1 MWIKLNT
8 KLVALSFILFSCFL
22 SAEENTNDPYEGF
35 NRGVYTFNDTIDGAI
50 LKPIAMG
57 YNYVTP
63 DVAKKGINNFYNNIT
78 DFITAVNSFLQL
90 DFEQGLTD
98 SGRVI
103 VNTTIGMLGFIDVS
117 STNVNNYTDRNKQDF
132 GTTLAR
138 YGWRDSAYLVLPFF
152 GPSTFRDGTGLAV
165 DGLFIDPIGYIDNVR
180 LRNALYVGKIIN
192 TRAQLLDATNLMD
205 DASIDPYAFQ
215 RDSWLQMRKAQI
227 EGKEQIDYDQYLDY
241 LSEDDTFD
249 YATDDA
255 VDTSE
260 NQNKTESERIIYLSP
275 KGKKFNQ
282 LYAKELSKEKSVSFI
297 CGHFEGV
304 DERVLST
311 RNIEEISIGDYVL
324 SGGETAAFVVI
335 DSILRLL
342 PGVLGNENS
351 KEDESF
357 ENGLLEYPQYT
368 KPQIWEEKAVPE
380 VLLSGDHS
388 KIKDWRLSQSEA
400 ITRDRR
406 PDLWQKYKKN

>member
-8 KLVALSFILFSCFL
+8 KLLALSFILFSCFI
-22 SAEENTNDPYEGF
+22 SAEENPKDPYEGF

-90 DFEQGLTD
+90 DFEQGMTD

-103 VNTTIGMLGFIDVS
+103 VNTTIGLLGFIDVA
-117 STNVNNYTDRNKQDF
+117 STNVNNYTDRNRQDF

-165 DGLFIDPIGYIDNVR
+165 DGLFIDPIGYVQNVR
-180 LRNALYVGKIIN
+180 WRNRLYIGKIIN

-215 RDSWLQMRKAQI
+215 RDSWLQMRNAQI
-227 EGKEQIDYDQYLDY
+227 NGKEQIDYDQYLDY
-241 LSEDDTFD
+241 LSEDDTVD
-249 YATDDA
+249 YQTNNT
-255 VDTSE
+255 VDTPINMSQDSKGESLSSYE
-260 NQNKTESERIIYLSP
+260 NHEITDVNKRGNRPLASHL
-275 KGKKFNQ
+275 
-282 LYAKELSKEKSVSFI
+282 VSS
-297 CGHFEGV
+297 
-304 DERVLST
+304 L
-311 RNIEEISIGDYVL
+311 
-324 SGGETAAFVVI
+324 
-335 DSILRLL
+335 
-342 PGVLGNENS
+342 
-351 KEDESF
+351 
-357 ENGLLEYPQYT
+357 
-368 KPQIWEEKAVPE
+368 
-380 VLLSGDHS
+380 
-388 KIKDWRLSQSEA
+388 
-400 ITRDRR
+400 
-406 PDLWQKYKKN
+406 

>member
-8 KLVALSFILFSCFL
+8 KLLALSFILFSCFI
-22 SAEENTNDPYEGF
+22 SAEENPKDPYEGF

-90 DFEQGLTD
+90 DFEQGMTD

-103 VNTTIGMLGFIDVS
+103 VNTTIGLLGFIDVA
-117 STNVNNYTDRNKQDF
+117 STNVNNYTERNKQDF

-165 DGLFIDPIGYIDNVR
+165 DGLFIDPIGYVQNVR
-180 LRNALYVGKIIN
+180 WRNRLYIGKIIN

-215 RDSWLQMRKAQI
+215 RDSWLQMRNAQI
-227 EGKEQIDYDQYLDY
+227 NGKEQIDYDQYLDY
-241 LSEDDTFD
+241 LSEDDTVD
-249 YATDDA
+249 YQTNNT
-255 VDTSE
+255 VDTPINISQDSKGESLSSYE
-260 NQNKTESERIIYLSP
+260 NHEITDVNKRGNRPLASHL
-275 KGKKFNQ
+275 
-282 LYAKELSKEKSVSFI
+282 VSS
-297 CGHFEGV
+297 
-304 DERVLST
+304 L
-311 RNIEEISIGDYVL
+311 
-324 SGGETAAFVVI
+324 
-335 DSILRLL
+335 
-342 PGVLGNENS
+342 
-351 KEDESF
+351 
-357 ENGLLEYPQYT
+357 
-368 KPQIWEEKAVPE
+368 
-380 VLLSGDHS
+380 
-388 KIKDWRLSQSEA
+388 
-400 ITRDRR
+400 
-406 PDLWQKYKKN
+406 

>member
-8 KLVALSFILFSCFL
+8 KLLALSFILFSCFI
-22 SAEENTNDPYEGF
+22 SAEENPKDPYEGF

-90 DFEQGLTD
+90 DFEQGMTD

-103 VNTTIGMLGFIDVS
+103 VNTTIGLLGFIDVA
-117 STNVNNYTDRNKQDF
+117 STNVNNYTERNKQDF

-165 DGLFIDPIGYIDNVR
+165 DGLFIDPIGYVQNVR
-180 LRNALYVGKIIN
+180 WRNRLYIGKIIN

-215 RDSWLQMRKAQI
+215 RDSWLQMRNAQI
-227 EGKEQIDYDQYLDY
+227 NGKEQIDYDQYLDY
-241 LSEDDTFD
+241 LSEDDTVD
-249 YATDDA
+249 YQTNNTVDAPINKSQNSNGESLSSYENHEITD
-255 VDTSE
+255 V
-260 NQNKTESERIIYLSP
+260 NKRGNRPLASHL
-275 KGKKFNQ
+275 
-282 LYAKELSKEKSVSFI
+282 VSS
-297 CGHFEGV
+297 
-304 DERVLST
+304 L
-311 RNIEEISIGDYVL
+311 
-324 SGGETAAFVVI
+324 
-335 DSILRLL
+335 
-342 PGVLGNENS
+342 
-351 KEDESF
+351 
-357 ENGLLEYPQYT
+357 
-368 KPQIWEEKAVPE
+368 
-380 VLLSGDHS
+380 
-388 KIKDWRLSQSEA
+388 
-400 ITRDRR
+400 
-406 PDLWQKYKKN
+406 

>member
-8 KLVALSFILFSCFL
+8 KLLALSFILFSCFI
-22 SAEENTNDPYEGF
+22 SAEENPKDPYEGF

-90 DFEQGLTD
+90 DFEQGMTD

-103 VNTTIGMLGFIDVS
+103 VNTTIGLLGFIDVA
-117 STNVNNYTDRNKQDF
+117 STNVNNYTERNKQDF

-165 DGLFIDPIGYIDNVR
+165 DGLFIDPIGYVQNVR
-180 LRNALYVGKIIN
+180 WRNRLYIGKIIN

-215 RDSWLQMRKAQI
+215 RDSWLQMRNAQI
-227 EGKEQIDYDQYLDY
+227 NGKEQIDYDQYLDY
-241 LSEDDTFD
+241 LSEDDTVD
-249 YATDDA
+249 YQTNNTVDAPINKSQDSNGGSLSSYENNEITD
-255 VDTSE
+255 V
-260 NQNKTESERIIYLSP
+260 NKRGNRPLASHL
-275 KGKKFNQ
+275 
-282 LYAKELSKEKSVSFI
+282 VSS
-297 CGHFEGV
+297 
-304 DERVLST
+304 L
-311 RNIEEISIGDYVL
+311 
-324 SGGETAAFVVI
+324 
-335 DSILRLL
+335 
-342 PGVLGNENS
+342 
-351 KEDESF
+351 
-357 ENGLLEYPQYT
+357 
-368 KPQIWEEKAVPE
+368 
-380 VLLSGDHS
+380 
-388 KIKDWRLSQSEA
+388 
-400 ITRDRR
+400 
-406 PDLWQKYKKN
+406 

>member
-1 MWIKLNT
+1 MWTKLNT
-8 KLVALSFILFSCFL
+8 KLLALSFILFSCFI
-22 SAEENTNDPYEGF
+22 SAEENPNDPYEAF

-90 DFEQGLTD
+90 DFEQGITD

-117 STNVNNYTDRNKQDF
+117 STNVNNFTERNKQDF

-138 YGWRDSAYLVLPFF
+138 YGWRDSAYLVLPLF

-180 LRNALYVGKIIN
+180 LRNALYVGNIIE

-227 EGKEQIDYDQYLDY
+227 DGKEQIDYDQYLDY

-249 YATDDA
+249 YATDDT

-260 NQNKTESERIIYLSP
+260 NQNQTESDI
-275 KGKKFNQ
+275 
-282 LYAKELSKEKSVSFI
+282 
-297 CGHFEGV
+297 
-304 DERVLST
+304 
-311 RNIEEISIGDYVL
+311 
-324 SGGETAAFVVI
+324 
-335 DSILRLL
+335 
-342 PGVLGNENS
+342 
-351 KEDESF
+351 
-357 ENGLLEYPQYT
+357 
-368 KPQIWEEKAVPE
+368 
-380 VLLSGDHS
+380 
-388 KIKDWRLSQSEA
+388 LSQFEDINSIKENK
-400 ITRDRR
+400 TSQR
-406 PDLWQKYKKN
+406 PLASHLISSL

>member
-8 KLVALSFILFSCFL
+8 KLVALSFILFSCFI
-22 SAEENTNDPYEGF
+22 SAEENPKDPYEGF

-90 DFEQGLTD
+90 DFEQGMTD

-103 VNTTIGMLGFIDVS
+103 VNTTIGMLGFIDVA

-132 GTTLAR
+132 GTTLAH

-152 GPSTFRDGTGLAV
+152 GPSTIRDGTGLAV
-165 DGLFIDPIGYIDNVR
+165 DGLFIDPIGYVQNVR
-180 LRNALYVGKIIN
+180 WRNRLYIGKIIN

-227 EGKEQIDYDQYLDY
+227 DGKEQIDYDQYLDY

-260 NQNKTESERIIYLSP
+260 NQNKTESDTLSQF
-275 KGKKFNQ
+275 KN
-282 LYAKELSKEKSVSFI
+282 VN
-297 CGHFEGV
+297 
-304 DERVLST
+304 T
-311 RNIEEISIGDYVL
+311 IEENK
-324 SGGETAAFVVI
+324 T
-335 DSILRLL
+335 
-342 PGVLGNENS
+342 
-351 KEDESF
+351 
-357 ENGLLEYPQYT
+357 
-368 KPQIWEEKAVPE
+368 
-380 VLLSGDHS
+380 
-388 KIKDWRLSQSEA
+388 SQ
-400 ITRDRR
+400 R
-406 PDLWQKYKKN
+406 PLASHLVSSL

>member
-8 KLVALSFILFSCFL
+8 KLLALSFILFSCFI
-22 SAEENTNDPYEGF
+22 SAEENPKDPYEGF

-90 DFEQGLTD
+90 DFEQGMTD

-103 VNTTIGMLGFIDVS
+103 VNTTIGLLGFIDVA
-117 STNVNNYTDRNKQDF
+117 STNVNNYTDRNRQDF

-165 DGLFIDPIGYIDNVR
+165 DGLFIDPIGYVQNVR
-180 LRNALYVGKIIN
+180 WRNRLYIGKIIN

-215 RDSWLQMRKAQI
+215 RDSWLQMRNAQI
-227 EGKEQIDYDQYLDY
+227 DGKEQIDYDQYLDY
-241 LSEDDTFD
+241 LSEDDTVD
-249 YATDDA
+249 YQTNNT
-255 VDTSE
+255 VDTPINKSQDSKGESLSSYE
-260 NQNKTESERIIYLSP
+260 NHEITDVNKRGNRPLASHL
-275 KGKKFNQ
+275 
-282 LYAKELSKEKSVSFI
+282 VSS
-297 CGHFEGV
+297 
-304 DERVLST
+304 L
-311 RNIEEISIGDYVL
+311 
-324 SGGETAAFVVI
+324 
-335 DSILRLL
+335 
-342 PGVLGNENS
+342 
-351 KEDESF
+351 
-357 ENGLLEYPQYT
+357 
-368 KPQIWEEKAVPE
+368 
-380 VLLSGDHS
+380 
-388 KIKDWRLSQSEA
+388 
-400 ITRDRR
+400 
-406 PDLWQKYKKN
+406 

>member
-8 KLVALSFILFSCFL
+8 KLLALSFILFSCFI
-22 SAEENTNDPYEGF
+22 SAEENPKDPYEGF

-90 DFEQGLTD
+90 DFEQGMTD

-103 VNTTIGMLGFIDVS
+103 VNTTIGLLGFIDVA

-165 DGLFIDPIGYIDNVR
+165 DGLFIDPIGYVQNVR
-180 LRNALYVGKIIN
+180 WRNRLYIGKIIN

-215 RDSWLQMRKAQI
+215 RDSWLQMRNAQI
-227 EGKEQIDYDQYLDY
+227 NGKEQIDYDQYLDY
-241 LSEDDTFD
+241 LSEDDTVD
-249 YATDDA
+249 YQTNNTVDAPINKSQDSNGESLSSYENHEITD
-255 VDTSE
+255 V
-260 NQNKTESERIIYLSP
+260 NKRGNRPLASHL
-275 KGKKFNQ
+275 
-282 LYAKELSKEKSVSFI
+282 VSS
-297 CGHFEGV
+297 
-304 DERVLST
+304 L
-311 RNIEEISIGDYVL
+311 
-324 SGGETAAFVVI
+324 
-335 DSILRLL
+335 
-342 PGVLGNENS
+342 
-351 KEDESF
+351 
-357 ENGLLEYPQYT
+357 
-368 KPQIWEEKAVPE
+368 
-380 VLLSGDHS
+380 
-388 KIKDWRLSQSEA
+388 
-400 ITRDRR
+400 
-406 PDLWQKYKKN
+406 

>member
-8 KLVALSFILFSCFL
+8 KLLALSFILFSCFI
-22 SAEENTNDPYEGF
+22 SAEENPKDPYEGF

-90 DFEQGLTD
+90 DFEQGMTD

-103 VNTTIGMLGFIDVS
+103 VNTTIGLLGFIDVA

-165 DGLFIDPIGYIDNVR
+165 DGLFIDPIGYVQNVR
-180 LRNALYVGKIIN
+180 WRNRLYIGKIIN

-215 RDSWLQMRKAQI
+215 RDSWLQMRNAQI
-227 EGKEQIDYDQYLDY
+227 NGKDQIDYDQYLDY
-241 LSEDDTFD
+241 LSEDDTVD
-249 YATDDA
+249 YQTNNTVDAPINKSQNSNGESLSSYENHEITD
-255 VDTSE
+255 V
-260 NQNKTESERIIYLSP
+260 NKR
-275 KGKKFNQ
+275 
-282 LYAKELSKEKSVSFI
+282 
-297 CGHFEGV
+297 
-304 DERVLST
+304 
-311 RNIEEISIGDYVL
+311 
-324 SGGETAAFVVI
+324 GGRPLA
-335 DSILRLL
+335 SH
-342 PGVLGNENS
+342 
-351 KEDESF
+351 
-357 ENGLLEYPQYT
+357 
-368 KPQIWEEKAVPE
+368 
-380 VLLSGDHS
+380 LLSS
-388 KIKDWRLSQSEA
+388 L
-400 ITRDRR
+400 
-406 PDLWQKYKKN
+406 

>member
-8 KLVALSFILFSCFL
+8 KFLALSFILFSCFI
-22 SAEENTNDPYEGF
+22 SAEENPKDPYEGF

-90 DFEQGLTD
+90 DFEQGMTD

-103 VNTTIGMLGFIDVS
+103 VNTTIGLLGFIDVA
-117 STNVNNYTDRNKQDF
+117 STNVNNYTERNKQDF

-165 DGLFIDPIGYIDNVR
+165 DGLFIDPIGYVQNVR
-180 LRNALYVGKIIN
+180 WRNRLYIGKIIN

-215 RDSWLQMRKAQI
+215 RDSWLQMRNAQI
-227 EGKEQIDYDQYLDY
+227 DGKEQIDYDQYLDY
-241 LSEDDTFD
+241 LSEDDTVD
-249 YATDDA
+249 YQTNNTVDAPINKSQNSNGESLSSYENHEITD
-255 VDTSE
+255 V
-260 NQNKTESERIIYLSP
+260 NKR
-275 KGKKFNQ
+275 
-282 LYAKELSKEKSVSFI
+282 
-297 CGHFEGV
+297 
-304 DERVLST
+304 
-311 RNIEEISIGDYVL
+311 
-324 SGGETAAFVVI
+324 GGRPLA
-335 DSILRLL
+335 SH
-342 PGVLGNENS
+342 
-351 KEDESF
+351 
-357 ENGLLEYPQYT
+357 
-368 KPQIWEEKAVPE
+368 
-380 VLLSGDHS
+380 LLSS
-388 KIKDWRLSQSEA
+388 L
-400 ITRDRR
+400 
-406 PDLWQKYKKN
+406 

>member
-8 KLVALSFILFSCFL
+8 KLLALSFILFSCFI
-22 SAEENTNDPYEGF
+22 SAEENPKDPYEGF

-90 DFEQGLTD
+90 DFEQGMTD

-103 VNTTIGMLGFIDVS
+103 VNTTIGLLGFIDVA
-117 STNVNNYTDRNKQDF
+117 STNVNNYTDRNRQDF

-165 DGLFIDPIGYIDNVR
+165 DGLFIDPIGYVQNVR
-180 LRNALYVGKIIN
+180 WRNRLYIGKIIN

-215 RDSWLQMRKAQI
+215 RDSWLQMRNAQI
-227 EGKEQIDYDQYLDY
+227 SGKEQIDYDQYLDY
-241 LSEDDTFD
+241 LSEDDTVD
-249 YATDDA
+249 YQTNNTVDAPINKSQDSNGESLSSYENHEITDI
-255 VDTSE
+255 
-260 NQNKTESERIIYLSP
+260 NKRGNRPLASHL
-275 KGKKFNQ
+275 
-282 LYAKELSKEKSVSFI
+282 VSS
-297 CGHFEGV
+297 
-304 DERVLST
+304 L
-311 RNIEEISIGDYVL
+311 
-324 SGGETAAFVVI
+324 
-335 DSILRLL
+335 
-342 PGVLGNENS
+342 
-351 KEDESF
+351 
-357 ENGLLEYPQYT
+357 
-368 KPQIWEEKAVPE
+368 
-380 VLLSGDHS
+380 
-388 KIKDWRLSQSEA
+388 
-400 ITRDRR
+400 
-406 PDLWQKYKKN
+406 

>member
-1 MWIKLNT
+1 MWINLNT
-8 KLVALSFILFSCFL
+8 KLVALSFILFSCFI
-22 SAEENTNDPYEGF
+22 SAEENPKDPYEGF

-50 LKPIAMG
+50 LKPIAKG

-90 DFEQGLTD
+90 DFEQGMTD

-103 VNTTIGMLGFIDVS
+103 VNTTIGMLGFIDVA

-132 GTTLAR
+132 GTTLAH

-152 GPSTFRDGTGLAV
+152 GPSTIRDGTGLAV
-165 DGLFIDPIGYIDNVR
+165 DGLFIDPIGYVQNVR
-180 LRNALYVGKIIN
+180 WRNRLYIGKIIN

-227 EGKEQIDYDQYLDY
+227 DGKEQIDYDQYLDY

-260 NQNKTESERIIYLSP
+260 NQNKTESDTLSQF
-275 KGKKFNQ
+275 KN
-282 LYAKELSKEKSVSFI
+282 VN
-297 CGHFEGV
+297 
-304 DERVLST
+304 T
-311 RNIEEISIGDYVL
+311 IEENK
-324 SGGETAAFVVI
+324 T
-335 DSILRLL
+335 
-342 PGVLGNENS
+342 
-351 KEDESF
+351 
-357 ENGLLEYPQYT
+357 
-368 KPQIWEEKAVPE
+368 
-380 VLLSGDHS
+380 
-388 KIKDWRLSQSEA
+388 SQ
-400 ITRDRR
+400 R
-406 PDLWQKYKKN
+406 PLASHLVSSL

>member
-8 KLVALSFILFSCFL
+8 KLLALSFILFSCFI
-22 SAEENTNDPYEGF
+22 SAEENPKDPYEGF

-90 DFEQGLTD
+90 DFEQGMTD

-103 VNTTIGMLGFIDVS
+103 VNTTIGLLGFIDVA
-117 STNVNNYTDRNKQDF
+117 STNVNNYTERNKQDF

-165 DGLFIDPIGYIDNVR
+165 DGLFIDPIGYVQNVR
-180 LRNALYVGKIIN
+180 WRNRLYIGKIIN

-215 RDSWLQMRKAQI
+215 RDSWLQMRNAQI
-227 EGKEQIDYDQYLDY
+227 NGKEQIDYDQYLDY
-241 LSEDDTFD
+241 LSEDDTVD
-249 YATDDA
+249 YQTNNT
-255 VDTSE
+255 VDTPI
-260 NQNKTESERIIYLSP
+260 NKSQDSKGESLSSYVNHEITDVNKRGNRP
-275 KGKKFNQ
+275 
-282 LYAKELSKEKSVSFI
+282 LASHLVSS
-297 CGHFEGV
+297 
-304 DERVLST
+304 L
-311 RNIEEISIGDYVL
+311 
-324 SGGETAAFVVI
+324 
-335 DSILRLL
+335 
-342 PGVLGNENS
+342 
-351 KEDESF
+351 
-357 ENGLLEYPQYT
+357 
-368 KPQIWEEKAVPE
+368 
-380 VLLSGDHS
+380 
-388 KIKDWRLSQSEA
+388 
-400 ITRDRR
+400 
-406 PDLWQKYKKN
+406 

>member
-1 MWIKLNT
+1 MWLKLNK
-8 KLVALSFILFSCFL
+8 KLLALSFILFSCFIN
-22 SAEENTNDPYEGF
+22 AEENPKDPYEGF
-35 NRGVYTFNDTIDGAI
+35 NRGVYTFNDTIDRAI

-90 DFEQGLTD
+90 DFEQGMTD

-152 GPSTFRDGTGLAV
+152 GPSTIRDGTGLAV
-165 DGLFIDPIGYIDNVR
+165 DGLFIDPIGYVENVR
-180 LRNALYVGKIIN
+180 WRNRLYIGKIIN

-227 EGKEQIDYDQYLDY
+227 DGKEQIDYDEYLDY

-255 VDTSE
+255 VDTSD
-260 NQNKTESERIIYLSP
+260 NQNQTESDTLS
-275 KGKKFNQ
+275 Q
-282 LYAKELSKEKSVSFI
+282 
-297 CGHFEGV
+297 FE
-304 DERVLST
+304 DINS
-311 RNIEEISIGDYVL
+311 IEENKTG
-324 SGGETAAFVVI
+324 
-335 DSILRLL
+335 
-342 PGVLGNENS
+342 
-351 KEDESF
+351 
-357 ENGLLEYPQYT
+357 Q
-368 KPQIWEEKAVPE
+368 
-380 VLLSGDHS
+380 
-388 KIKDWRLSQSEA
+388 
-400 ITRDRR
+400 R
-406 PDLWQKYKKN
+406 PLASHLVSSL

>member
-8 KLVALSFILFSCFL
+8 KLIALSFILFSCFI
-22 SAEENTNDPYEGF
+22 SAEENPKDPYEGF

-90 DFEQGLTD
+90 DFEQAMTD

-117 STNVNNYTDRNKQDF
+117 STNVNNYTERNKQDF

-165 DGLFIDPIGYIDNVR
+165 DGLFIDPIGYINNVR

-215 RDSWLQMRKAQI
+215 RDSWLQMRNAQI
-227 EGKEQIDYDQYLDY
+227 NGKEQINYDEYLDY
-241 LSEDDTFD
+241 LSEGDE
-249 YATDDA
+249 ATDNA
-255 VDTSE
+255 VNTSE
-260 NQNKTESERIIYLSP
+260 NHNQTESDTLT
-275 KGKKFNQ
+275 Q
-282 LYAKELSKEKSVSFI
+282 
-297 CGHFEGV
+297 
-304 DERVLST
+304 
-311 RNIEEISIGDYVL
+311 
-324 SGGETAAFVVI
+324 
-335 DSILRLL
+335 
-342 PGVLGNENS
+342 
-351 KEDESF
+351 F
-357 ENGLLEYPQYT
+357 EN
-368 KPQIWEEKAVPE
+368 INSVEEN
-380 VLLSGDHS
+380 
-388 KIKDWRLSQSEA
+388 RTSQ
-400 ITRDRR
+400 R
-406 PDLWQKYKKN
+406 PLASHLVSSL

>member
-8 KLVALSFILFSCFL
+8 KLLALSFILFSCFI
-22 SAEENTNDPYEGF
+22 SAEENPKDPYEGF

-90 DFEQGLTD
+90 DFEQGMTD

-103 VNTTIGMLGFIDVS
+103 VNTTIGLLGFIDVA
-117 STNVNNYTDRNKQDF
+117 STNVNNYTERNKQDF

-165 DGLFIDPIGYIDNVR
+165 DGLFIDPIGYVQNVR
-180 LRNALYVGKIIN
+180 WRNRLYIGKIIN

-215 RDSWLQMRKAQI
+215 RDSWLQMRNAQI
-227 EGKEQIDYDQYLDY
+227 NGKEKIDYDQYLDY
-241 LSEDDTFD
+241 LSEDDTVD
-249 YATDDA
+249 YQTNNTVDAPINKSQDSNGESLSSYENHEITD
-255 VDTSE
+255 V
-260 NQNKTESERIIYLSP
+260 NKRGNRPLASHL
-275 KGKKFNQ
+275 
-282 LYAKELSKEKSVSFI
+282 VSS
-297 CGHFEGV
+297 
-304 DERVLST
+304 L
-311 RNIEEISIGDYVL
+311 
-324 SGGETAAFVVI
+324 
-335 DSILRLL
+335 
-342 PGVLGNENS
+342 
-351 KEDESF
+351 
-357 ENGLLEYPQYT
+357 
-368 KPQIWEEKAVPE
+368 
-380 VLLSGDHS
+380 
-388 KIKDWRLSQSEA
+388 
-400 ITRDRR
+400 
-406 PDLWQKYKKN
+406 

>member
-8 KLVALSFILFSCFL
+8 KLLALSFILFSCFI
-22 SAEENTNDPYEGF
+22 SAEENPKDPYEGF

-90 DFEQGLTD
+90 DFEQGMTD

-103 VNTTIGMLGFIDVS
+103 VNTTIGLLGFIDVAS
-117 STNVNNYTDRNKQDF
+117 NNMNNYTERNKQDF

-165 DGLFIDPIGYIDNVR
+165 DGLFIDPIGYVQNVR
-180 LRNALYVGKIIN
+180 WRNRLYIGKIIN

-215 RDSWLQMRKAQI
+215 RDSWLQMRNAQI
-227 EGKEQIDYDQYLDY
+227 NGKEQIDYDQYLDY
-241 LSEDDTFD
+241 LSEDDTVD
-249 YATDDA
+249 YQTNNTVDAPINKSQDSNGESLSSYENHEITD
-255 VDTSE
+255 V
-260 NQNKTESERIIYLSP
+260 NKRGNRPLASHL
-275 KGKKFNQ
+275 
-282 LYAKELSKEKSVSFI
+282 VSS
-297 CGHFEGV
+297 
-304 DERVLST
+304 L
-311 RNIEEISIGDYVL
+311 
-324 SGGETAAFVVI
+324 
-335 DSILRLL
+335 
-342 PGVLGNENS
+342 
-351 KEDESF
+351 
-357 ENGLLEYPQYT
+357 
-368 KPQIWEEKAVPE
+368 
-380 VLLSGDHS
+380 
-388 KIKDWRLSQSEA
+388 
-400 ITRDRR
+400 
-406 PDLWQKYKKN
+406 